1 MVASVRYRCAAISL
15 VESPVGDE
23 FQHLALVGGEVM
35 QRLGSGGG
43 EHRLAQEVFDETT
56 GDGGRE
62 QAGSWL
68 VEAES
73 VGDRRCFSATSD
85 S

>member
-1 MVASVRYRCAAISL
+1 M
-15 VESPVGDE
+15 GDE

-35 QRLGSGGG
+35 QRLDPGVQ
-43 EHRLAQEVFDETT
+43 HRLAQEAFDETT

-68 VEAES
+68 VEAEP
-73 VGDRRCFSATSD
+73 VGDRGCLSATGD
-85 S
+85 SQLGQDP